1 MSEAF
6 SITVI
11 TDVWVEGACVII
23 TLVLDR
29 LVLVTSVQVDSR
41 SDNDSLASSVLLD
54 CLRDRLG
61 TYVHVTKLDATL
73 ADSLISGK
81 LLPLNGELDAA
92 AASWVDVS
100 DHPNV
105 LSVCSYSLFEG
116 LNFDTVEFLP
126 NAVVLLDNSR
136 LIYRCGLDS
145 RLLCNR

>member
-54 CLRDRLG
+54 CLLDRLG
-61 TYVHVTKLDATL
+61 TYVHVTELDATL
-73 ADSLISGK
+73 TDSL
-81 LLPLNGELDAA
+81 
-92 AASWVDVS
+92 VS
-100 DHPNV
+100 
-105 LSVCSYSLFEG
+105 S
-116 LNFDTVEFLP
+116 
-126 NAVVLLDNSR
+126 
-136 LIYRCGLDS
+136 
-145 RLLCNR
+145 